1 MIVSIAKI
9 ISYNLY
15 GETVCASAARI
26 STTKGN
32 ALEIFNNSIDIEK
45 NKTLIGKVL
54 KSGHKSVIEHAV
66 FSIAFENVSV
76 FVEQFFIERRLASFT
91 VKSRRYVDFSN
102 QGYYI
107 PTSLEKSAL
116 KTYCDY
122 MDKLFSAYQFMLEND
137 VPKEDARF
145 LLPYSFHSN
154 FYCTLNARELA
165 QIIKTIMSD
174 DYQTISELREIAKQL
189 IEQLNKLFP
198 CILSEFDQTELSKNL
213 LSFLRTNYSYNDIT
227 FVGNSGIGNVEL
239 IQAPAFPMQLLKV
252 AYRYN
257 HLDNTQIP
265 DVQALIQSHRPRELE
280 QLTYTFVIHDISLAA
295 ITHIVRH
302 RMQSIIIPQ
311 IKSICPDK
319 MIVPASIEQN
329 PILLDYY
336 RKVVIETGIIRK
348 KMMQDDILSEFA
360 YYYILSGNL
369 TDIMTTVNTRELT
382 HFIRLR
388 SCNRAQ
394 WEIRNISISMLIK
407 LRESFPELFDLVG
420 PSCYMNGKCPEG
432 RFSCGRINDVKDEFN
447 KL

>member
-1 MIVSIAKI
+1 MIVSKAKI

-45 NKTLIGKVL
+45 NKTLIAKVL
-54 KSGHKSVIEHAV
+54 KSGHKSVIEHGV
-66 FSIAFENVSV
+66 FSIAFEDVSV
-76 FVEQFFIERRLASFT
+76 FVEQFFIEHRLASFT

-107 PTSLEKSAL
+107 PETLEESSLK
-116 KTYCDY
+116 KYCDY

-174 DYQTISELREIAKQL
+174 EYQAIFELREIAKQL
-189 IEQLNKLFP
+189 IEQINELFP
-198 CILSEFDQTELSKNL
+198 CILSEFDQIEFIQNLSKY
-213 LSFLRTNYSYNDIT
+213 LRTDDSHNEIT
-227 FVGNSGIGNVEL
+227 FVGDSNIGTVEL
-239 IQAPAFPMQLLKV
+239 IQAPALPMQLLEV

-257 HLDNTQIP
+257 HLNSPKMP
-265 DVQALIQSHRPRELE
+265 DLQELIKSHRPRELE

-302 RMQSIIIPQ
+302 RMQSIIIPK
-311 IKSICPDK
+311 INHICPDK
-319 MIVPASIEQN
+319 MIVPTSIERN

-336 RKVVIETGIIRK
+336 RKVVIEAGIIRNS
-348 KMMQDDILSEFA
+348 MMQDDILRQFA

-420 PSCYMNGKCPEG
+420 PSCYMSGDCPEG
-432 RFSCGRINDVKDEFN
+432 RFSCGRINEVKDEFN